1 MSTWRINNKAH
12 LTKQNHIWCDE
23 FWAEV
28 NGKSHKT
35 NEVDFNVSLTQ
46 CLRCWC
52 FFSSCAIHKRN
63 NLFSA
68 DISWKATARGKNL
81 QSYIVTADFI
91 SRASTT
97 SPGSTFEENFLFT
110 VFVFFVVVPISPGKW
125 KVMQKIFDELSI
137 TSGAIAPLLIAF
149 SVFTESSVNRWNWGI
164 I

>member
-1 MSTWRINNKAH
+1 MSTWKIIKHIWQNKITSDAMNSEPKWMEN
-12 LTKQNHIWCDE
+12 LTKQMKLILM
-23 FWAEV
+23 FR
-28 NGKSHKT
+28 
-35 NEVDFNVSLTQ
+35 SLNAFAADA
-46 CLRCWC
+46 

-68 DISWKATARGKNL
+68 DISWKATERGKNL